1 MEAPKINIGAEMTQA
16 SARVLRKPYQV
27 RQALAA
33 LGLTEEIVRGIA
45 MAAGAARASTID
57 VDPAGTPGQMSYI
70 YGVRQI
76 RLDLLP
82 LGWRKARFNNVES
95 TVNDELGVQLVFQN
109 VDVACTAKDPEAISG
124 KGAASRQLVANGT
137 ADMFDNAAVFSKSK
151 HGSTPRVWLF
161 CFSSGPNG
169 VSAEISCPESF
180 EGNQFQGFS
189 ERIWVVDQ
197 DGSPSAEP
205 RKDTGPDDDLDLDVV
220 ISRK

>member
-1 MEAPKINIGAEMTQA
+1 MKATKINIGAAMAQA
-16 SARVLRKPYQV
+16 LARILREPYQV
-27 RQALAA
+27 RQALAS
-33 LGLTEEIVRGIA
+33 LGLTEDIVRRIA
-45 MAAGAARASTID
+45 LAAGAARASTID
-57 VDPAGTPGQMSYI
+57 VDPAGTPGQLSYI
-70 YGVRQI
+70 YGVRQV

-109 VDVACTAKDPEAISG
+109 VDVACTSKDPEAISG

-137 ADMFDNAAVFSKSK
+137 ADMFDDAVVFSKSK

-161 CFSSGPNG
+161 CFSSGLDG
-169 VSAEISCPESF
+169 VSAEISCPEIF
-180 EGNQFQGFS
+180 EGNQFEGFK

-197 DGSPSAEP
+197 DGTPIADP
-205 RKDTGPDDDLDLDVV
+205 RKNSGPDDDLELDVV